1 MKWSMELLFTCKNRD
16 WGSASGSGFPIS
28 SFIFKILY
36 LHPSIPF
43 STQASHCLLV
53 TFQGISLSFCGLQL
67 TSRESSSTACAVYRL
82 TTWAAAI
89 PGTLIGDSSVSNVWF
104 PWLSSWQVRNEVMDM
119 ISLSH
124 YESRGRKKFPEF
136 VLSFSLW
143 KFFENQALISKNR
156 ETLKW
161 RNLESNGSE
170 LS

>member
-53 TFQGISLSFCGLQL
+53 TFQGISLSFCCLQL

-124 YESRGRKKFPEF
+124 YESRGRKNSQN
-136 VLSFSLW
+136 LSCHFRYGNFLRT
-143 KFFENQALISKNR
+143 KL
-156 ETLKW
+156 
-161 RNLESNGSE
+161 
-170 LS
+170 